1 MFQEIGNKCGVW
13 GKRANQQRIVTL
25 VPCISKS
32 MSFAPVIGLFS
43 EVLYT
48 NAKNLLLFTFGVE
61 DLMVSV
67 SCRLS
72 LQHSEKVQKS
82 VAPCLEVLSNYDTS
96 NIPH

>member
-1 MFQEIGNKCGVW
+1 MFQEIRHKCGVW
-13 GKRANQQRIVTL
+13 EREQTNNEFMPYIF
-25 VPCISKS
+25 KS
-32 MSFAPVIGLFS
+32 MSFAPVVGPFY

-61 DLMVSV
+61 NLMGSV
-67 SCRLS
+67 NYRLS
-72 LQHSEKVQKS
+72 LQHSETVQKS